1 MNNDNIDKMDKIIT
15 KNEKDDYFY
24 SFSIIINEKIERV
37 WEFLVNPFFFKK
49 ILPKEFTNFKFKQKA
64 SSFLPGDDIF
74 FYWLGVSNIQTKLV
88 SKIEKTYTKKL
99 VFDVFLDIG
108 IFYRKTCSLYKIT
121 NNNTTLLKIILSK
134 IPNREYE
141 DDNFISFIKLNPN
154 LYVSTFENL
163 NKLLKTSFDKQYQIE
178 SFIVNKNRNVSW
190 DITTDFQKLSEINP
204 KIGSNFSCRGNKFKK
219 DSFIKCI
226 YLDKYT
232 FFIIKDVEQKKNK
245 NKWVYALE
253 TIGSDVDYKKQEIQI
268 WINKINES
276 KSQISIIHIF
286 KQLISKNYLD
296 EFQNK
301 KSEILKSIKDYINN
315 M

>member
-1 MNNDNIDKMDKIIT
+1 MNNSPTHKMDKIIT
-15 KNEKDDYFY
+15 KNEKDNFFY
-24 SFSIIINEKIERV
+24 STSIIIYEKIERV
-37 WEFLVNPFFFKK
+37 WEFLVNPFYFQK
-49 ILPKEFTNFKFKQKA
+49 ILSKEFTNFKYKQKA
-64 SSFLPGDDIF
+64 SSFLPGDEIF
-74 FYWLGVSNIQTKLV
+74 FYWLGVSNIHTKLL
-88 SKIEKTYTKKL
+88 SKIENSSSKRLIY
-99 VFDVFLDIG
+99 DVFLDIG
-108 IFYRKTCSLYKIT
+108 IFYRKTCILYKVT
-121 NNNTTLLKIILSK
+121 NNNTTLLKIIVSK
-134 IPNREYE
+134 IPNKEYE

-163 NKLLKTSFDKQYQIE
+163 NKLVKTSSDNLYQIE
-178 SFIVNKNRNVSW
+178 SFIVNKSRNVSW

-204 KIGSNFSCRGNKFKK
+204 KIGKNFKCRGNKFKK

-253 TIGSDVDYKKQEIQI
+253 TIGSDVDYIKQEIQI
-268 WINKINES
+268 WINKINEN

-286 KQLISKNYLD
+286 KQLISKKYLD

>member
-1 MNNDNIDKMDKIIT
+1 MDENHINKMDKINI
-15 KNEKDDYFY
+15 KNEKDDYIKV
-24 SFSIIINEKIERV
+24 SSIIINEKIERV
-37 WEFLVNPFFFKK
+37 WEFLVNPFYFKK
-49 ILPKEFTNFKFKQKA
+49 ILPKEFTNFKFKQKV
-64 SSFLPGDDIF
+64 SSFLPGDEVS
-74 FYWLGVSNIQTKLV
+74 FYWPGVSNIQTKFV
-88 SKIEKTYTKKL
+88 SKIETTLSKKL
-99 VFDVFLDIG
+99 IFDVFLDIG

-134 IPNREYE
+134 IPNKEYE

-163 NKLLKTSFDKQYQIE
+163 NKLIKTSFDKLYQIE
-178 SFIVNKNRNVSW
+178 SFIVNKSRNISW

-204 KIGSNFSCRGNKFKK
+204 NIGNNFSCRGNKFKK

-232 FFIIKDVEQKKNK
+232 FFIIKNVEQKKNK

-253 TIGSDVDYKKQEIQI
+253 TIGSDVDYTKQEIQL
-268 WINKINES
+268 WINEINEI

-286 KQLISKNYLD
+286 KQLMSKKDLD

-301 KSEILKSIKDYINN
+301 KYEILKSIKDYINN
-315 M
+315 I

>member
-24 SFSIIINEKIERV
+24 SSSIIINEKIERV
-37 WEFLVNPFFFKK
+37 WEFLVNPFYFKK

-163 NKLLKTSFDKQYQIE
+163 NKLLKTSFDKLYQIE

-253 TIGSDVDYKKQEIQI
+253 TIQEIQI

-301 KSEILKSIKDYINN
+301 KSEILKSIKEYINN

>member
-1 MNNDNIDKMDKIIT
+1 MNDTQIHKMDKIIT

-24 SFSIIINEKIERV
+24 TSSIIINEKIERV
-37 WEFLVNPFFFKK
+37 WEFLVNPFYFKK

-64 SSFLPGDDIF
+64 SSFLPGDEIF
-74 FYWLGVSNIQTKLV
+74 FYWLGVSNIQIKFV
-88 SKIEKTYTKKL
+88 SKIETTLSKK
-99 VFDVFLDIG
+99 FIYDVILDIG

-134 IPNREYE
+134 IPNKEYD

-163 NKLLKTSFDKQYQIE
+163 NKLVKTSFDNLYQIE
-178 SFIVNKNRNVSW
+178 SFIVNKNHNVSW

-204 KIGSNFSCRGNKFKK
+204 KVGNNFSCRGNKFKK

-226 YLDKYT
+226 YLDKCT

-253 TIGSDVDYKKQEIQI
+253 TIGSDVDYTKQEIQL
-268 WINKINES
+268 WINKINEN

-286 KQLISKNYLD
+286 KQLISKKDLD
-296 EFQNK
+296 KFQNEK
-301 KSEILKSIKDYINN
+301 CEILKSIKDYINN
-315 M
+315 I